1 MMIKRFILGVKI
13 FMMKNL
19 IILMMHVSFFIKIR
33 HGNATLESGKN
44 VKMNLNQI

>member
-1 MMIKRFILGVKI
+1 MMIKRFISGVKI

-19 IILMMHVSFFIKIR
+19 IILMMHVSFFTKIR
-33 HGNATLESGKN
+33 HGNATLESEKN